1 MNEIVKAYKL
11 PSRVIYSNYSLIN
24 GPKKKKEKVTS
35 QHEIKEKPKDFFD
48 VSEPLNEISLLKSQ
62 YSMDPLLLKIENS
75 GEFEIKN
82 VKIHID

>member
-1 MNEIVKAYKL
+1 
-11 PSRVIYSNYSLIN
+11 
-24 GPKKKKEKVTS
+24 
-35 QHEIKEKPKDFFD
+35 

>member
-35 QHEIKEKPKDFFD
+35 QPEIKEKPKDFFD